1 MLIKKIT
8 LPAAGVSLAAIALLT
23 AQPLR
28 AQSASDSAR
37 IEKLEQA
44 VELLEKQNA
53 ELKAEVN
60 SLKKHEAPAP
70 KVAAEGPTKTEIV
83 YDGKTYVEKSVPLE
97 KSSADKWKL
106 STSITEMELYG
117 DIRLRYQYN
126 GGETQ
131 SRGPVAAPGAGIAG
145 TNDWQERERERYRL
159 RLGLRGTFL
168 DDWFFGLRLET
179 SNNARSTNVTFGD
192 DTASNTPGGGGPFEK
207 NSDTVYV
214 GQAYGGYKGFP
225 GFIFTGGRM
234 PNPLVTTRMVWDP
247 DINPE
252 GLAEQWKH
260 TFVFGAEAPP
270 PPSYSKDYSKDGKEV
285 VAPKPP
291 EPFLKLDLFAN
302 FGQFVYDD
310 ANPENPLGARATTT
324 ANGSKQLIPN
334 TDAFLLAWQVG
345 ARFNFP
351 QNLYFQFAPTLYNYA
366 GNGDTFNIHYVG
378 GDPRLTNANSLNT
391 NQTGINSLLVFDVP
405 MEFGWKAWGIPMR
418 IFGDFATNFEGD
430 DRANAAVQPG
440 PPATPP
446 GTPAAQPG
454 PGHGSQRYA
463 FQAGLG
469 IGQLKKKGDWQ
480 IDLWYQQIQQFALD
494 PNLIDD
500 DIFNAQENMHGIAV
514 QATYNFTA
522 AVNLQLTY
530 AHGWWYNHNLGT
542 GGNVGSLAIAT
553 NPTAEY
559 NFFTA
564 DLNFKF

>member
-1 MLIKKIT
+1 MFTKKII
-8 LPAAGVSLAAIALLT
+8 LRAAGASLTAVICLA

-28 AQSASDSAR
+28 AQTSSESKE
-37 IEKLEQA
+37 IQ
-44 VELLEKQNA
+44 ELKREVA
-53 ELKAEVN
+53 ELKQEVD
-60 SLKKHEAPAP
+60 SLKKRPAPASV
-70 KVAAEGPTKTEIV
+70 VAGEGKTKTEVV

-97 KSSADKWKL
+97 KSAADKWKL
-106 STSITEMELYG
+106 SSSISELELYG
-117 DIRLRYQYN
+117 DVRLRYQYN
-126 GGETQ
+126 GGETK
-131 SRGPVAAPGAGIAG
+131 STGPVASPGAGVAG

-159 RLGLRGTFL
+159 RLGLRGTLL
-168 DDWFFGLRLET
+168 DDWFFGVRLET

-192 DTASNTPGGGGPFEK
+192 DTASSTAGGGGPFEK

-225 GFIFTGGRM
+225 GFTFTAGRM
-234 PNPLVTTRMVWDP
+234 PNPMVNTRMVWDP

-260 TFVFGAEAPP
+260 TFVFGGEAPP
-270 PPSYSKDYSKDGKEV
+270 PPSYSKDGKAV

-291 EPFLKLDLFAN
+291 EPFLKLDIFAN
-302 FGQFVYDD
+302 FAQFVYDD

-324 ANGSKQLIPN
+324 SNGVGSQLVPN
-334 TDAFLLAWQVG
+334 TDAFLCAWQVG

-351 QNLYFQFAPTLYNYA
+351 HTFYFQLAPTLYNYT

-378 GDPRLTNANSLNT
+378 GNPRLTNADSLAT
-391 NQTGINSLLVFDVP
+391 NQTGINSLLVFDMPV
-405 MEFGWKAWGIPMR
+405 EFGWKAWGIPMR

-430 DRANAAVQPG
+430 DRASAAGQPG
-440 PPATPP
+440 
-446 GTPAAQPG
+446 Q
-454 PGHGSQRYA
+454 GSQRYA
-463 FQAGLG
+463 YQAGLG
-469 IGQLKKKGDWQ
+469 IGQLKKRGDWQ
-480 IDLWYQQIQQFALD
+480 INIWYQNIQQYALD

-500 DIFNAQENMHGIAV
+500 DIFNAQENMHGIAA
-514 QATYNFTA
+514 QASYNLTA

-553 NPTAEY
+553 NPTNEY

-564 DLNFKF
+564 DLNINF

>member
-1 MLIKKIT
+1 MLIKKISLRT
-8 LPAAGVSLAAIALLT
+8 AGVSLAATALLT
-23 AQPLR
+23 AHPVR
-28 AQSASDSAR
+28 AQSSDSAR

-44 VELLEKQNA
+44 VEMLEKQNA
-53 ELKAEVN
+53 NLKAEVN

-70 KVAAEGPTKTEIV
+70 KVTAEGPTKTEIN

-106 STSITEMELYG
+106 STSITELEIYG

-131 SRGPVAAPGAGIAG
+131 DRGPVASPSANGVAG
-145 TNDWQERERERYRL
+145 TNDWLERERERYRL
-159 RLGLRGTFL
+159 RLGLRGTL
-168 DDWFFGLRLET
+168 MDDWFFGLRLET
-179 SNNARSTNVTFGD
+179 SNNERSTNVTFGD
-192 DTASNTPGGGGPFEK
+192 DTASSTPGGGGPFEK
-207 NSDTVYV
+207 NSDTVYI

-225 GFIFTGGRM
+225 GFTFTAGRM
-234 PNPLVTTRMVWDP
+234 PNPMVNTRMVWDP

-260 TFVFGAEAPP
+260 TFVFGAEPPP
-270 PPSYSKDYSKDGKEV
+270 PPSFSKDGKAV
-285 VAPKPP
+285 VGPPP
-291 EPFLKLDLFAN
+291 EPFLKLDVFAN

-310 ANPENPLGARATTT
+310 ANPENPLGPRATTT
-324 ANGSKQLIPN
+324 ANGGNQLVPN

-351 QNLYFQFAPTLYNYA
+351 HNFYFQFAPTLYNYT
-366 GNGDTFNIHYVG
+366 GNGDTFNIHYQG
-378 GDPRLTNANSLNT
+378 GSPYVTNAASLAQ
-391 NQTGINSLLVFDVP
+391 NQTGINSLLVFDMP
-405 MEFGWKAWGIPMR
+405 AEFGWKAWGIPMR
-418 IFGDFATNFEGD
+418 IFSDFATNFEANQ
-430 DRANAAVQPG
+430 RADAAGQSG
-440 PPATPP
+440 
-446 GTPAAQPG
+446 Q
-454 PGHGSQRYA
+454 GSQRYA

-469 IGQLKKKGDWQ
+469 IGQLKKKHDWQ
-480 IDLWYQQIQQFALD
+480 IDIWYQQIQQFALD

-514 QATYNFTA
+514 QGTYNFTA

-553 NPTAEY
+553 NPTTEY